1 MTLNAS
7 NNIEHHVAVALGS
20 AVFAAFLWAVGYEV
34 GRIVGAVPWFLL
46 FLVMVIGPLVRI
58 RPSVT
63 KLAEGNFPVTWRA
76 ELGIWF
82 VLWSILHL
90 GVVFHERNWEV
101 VAYLTGMS
109 PWAFGAFVA
118 LVLGFLL
125 LFTSNQRAFR
135 YLGPKAWKWH
145 QSHATYV
152 IFWLVAVHGYD
163 RAYNRPG
170 FPSDEPLHWAYLVTI
185 AVVFVLHL
193 TAFAVVVSRSRK
205 KGKEPKEM
213 T

>member
-7 NNIEHHVAVALGS
+7 NSLRHHVAVAAGS
-20 AVFAAFLWAVGYEV
+20 LVFAALLWFVGYAP
-34 GRIVGAVPWFLL
+34 GRVVGAVPWFLL

-58 RPSVT
+58 RPSIT
-63 KLAEGNFPVTWRA
+63 KLGEGNFPVTWRA

-90 GVVFHERNWEV
+90 GVVFHHRNWEV
-101 VAYLTGMS
+101 VAYLTSMS
-109 PWAFGAFVA
+109 PWAFGAFFA
-118 LVLGFLL
+118 LLLGFLL
-125 LFTSNQRAFR
+125 LFTSNQRAFD

-152 IFWLVAVHGYD
+152 IFYLVAVHGYD
-163 RAYNRPG
+163 RAYVRPG
-170 FPSDEPLHWAYLVTI
+170 FPSDDPLHWIYLVTI
-185 AVVFVLHL
+185 ALVFLLHV
-193 TAFAVVVSRSRK
+193 TAFVVVVSRSRK
-205 KGKEPKEM
+205 KKEEPKDM